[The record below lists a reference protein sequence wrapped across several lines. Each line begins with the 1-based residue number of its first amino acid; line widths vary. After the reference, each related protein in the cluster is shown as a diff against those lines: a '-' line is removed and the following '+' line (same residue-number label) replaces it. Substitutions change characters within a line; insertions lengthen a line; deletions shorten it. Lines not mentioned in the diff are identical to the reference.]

1 MLALGLGF
9 PGFGIKCFQI
19 QNQTRSAPLVWLGII
34 FILVCAWFIRMTI
47 GISGSKIL
55 KQNPKVLIIFGS
67 IVLIGGLIWF
77 VINWGSSNT
86 NTLLGKL
93 NASASQLTIV
103 CMGIIFIYFG
113 CRRNRKP
120 TSPREELAKQVLPGQ
135 N

>member
-1 MLALGLGF
+1 
-9 PGFGIKCFQI
+9 
-19 QNQTRSAPLVWLGII
+19 
-34 FILVCAWFIRMTI
+34 MTI
-47 GISGSKIL
+47 GISGNKIP
-55 KQNPKVLIIFGS
+55 KQNPEVLIIFGS

-77 VINWGSSNT
+77 VINWGSLNT

-113 CRRNRKP
+113 CSRNTKP
-120 TSPREELAKQVLPGQ
+120 TSPREELAKKVLPGQ